1 MARNGEKHEGDK
13 ASETKKKCEGWLKLY
28 PINYFKIRKSTPFL
42 EVDPEFFH
50 TCSVSVNGRSFFF
63 LFFRQIFGRF
73 FFFFNF
79 WALSNAKFLSKKNT
93 HTFRGRNGL
102 IERVCKNC
110 LSTIYLKNG
119 VDFWAFVRKTCVICL
134 IALYYLIS
142 V

>member
-73 FFFFNF
+73 FFFFQ
-79 WALSNAKFLSKKNT
+79 FLGLKQCQVSVEKKPQ
-93 HTFRGRNGL
+93 HL
-102 IERVCKNC
+102 Q
-110 LSTIYLKNG
+110 G
-119 VDFWAFVRKTCVICL
+119 VEKG
-134 IALYYLIS
+134 S
-142 V
+142 